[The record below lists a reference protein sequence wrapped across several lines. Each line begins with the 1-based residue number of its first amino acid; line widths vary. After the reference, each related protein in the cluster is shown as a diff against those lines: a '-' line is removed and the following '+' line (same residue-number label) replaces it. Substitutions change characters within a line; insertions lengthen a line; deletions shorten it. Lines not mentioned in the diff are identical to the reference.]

1 MSTYLDRFENS
12 LVSGIGL
19 ISTMSANTLT
29 PWRHLSAEQVS
40 ALERSYGIRSGN
52 KVISRLPSRL
62 TDSDIA
68 NMVVSY
74 YHSKWQK
81 LWDDY
86 NIEYHPLDAYIMEE
100 SGSSR
105 LDVSESSSI
114 TFGKKVTESATDTG
128 TVQNNSTENYDDI
141 NNIYG
146 FNSVTASPAN
156 DSEENSEVQSTET
169 RNLQAS
175 SNVTNSGMDSNVHNS
190 GEDKEYEYSK
200 RGNIGYNT
208 PQKMLMEEFELWK
221 NTFFSIVFQDIDDMI
236 MLSVY

>member
-1 MSTYLDRFENS
+1 MSKYLERFEES
-12 LVSGIGL
+12 LTSGIGI
-19 ISTMSANTLT
+19 ISMMSTSTLAPWRTLT
-29 PWRHLSAEQVS
+29 IEQIA

-52 KVISRLPSRL
+52 KTISRLPERL
-62 TDSDIA
+62 SNSDMA
-68 NMVVSY
+68 NMVLSY
-74 YHSKWQK
+74 YHSKWQR

-86 NIEYHPLDAYIMEE
+86 NLEYSPLDAYIMEE
-100 SGSSR
+100 SGTSSV
-105 LDVSESSSI
+105 DISENGST
-114 TFGKKVTESATDTG
+114 TFGKKITESATDTG

-175 SNVTNSGMDSNVHNS
+175 SNVTNSGMDSNIHNS
-190 GEDKEYEYSK
+190 GEEKEYEYSK

-221 NTFFSIVFQDIDDMI
+221 NAFFSIVFADIDSMI